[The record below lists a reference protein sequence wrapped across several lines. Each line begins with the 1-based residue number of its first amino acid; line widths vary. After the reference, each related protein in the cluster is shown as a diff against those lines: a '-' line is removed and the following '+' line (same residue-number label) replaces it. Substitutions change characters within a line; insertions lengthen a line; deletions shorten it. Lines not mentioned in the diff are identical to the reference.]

1 MTDLTPYVIGA
12 NASCTDGACGQVSRV
27 IIDAATTTV
36 THLVI
41 EPEDKH
47 QPDRLVPLDLL
58 AQRERSLA
66 PLLGSGVL
74 PARQRRKEA
83 VLYGEPA
90 TRRQEHRRP
99 DQRSQAGAC
108 PDRTRAIPCT
118 VRAVTGQVFRGE
130 SRPSHHTQKLVT
142 TRATVTDQLPVTW
155 DAGCPWPTILLRRAP
170 RRSAQ
175 RRAPARVV

>member
-27 IIDAATTTV
+27 IIEAATTTV

-83 VLYGEPA
+83 VCTGNRRLGGKNIAGPISAVRREPA
-90 TRRQEHRRP
+90 RTGREPSPARCGRSRDRFSGERVDHRTTPRSSSRRG
-99 DQRSQAGAC
+99 QRSLISC
-108 PDRTRAIPCT
+108 
-118 VRAVTGQVFRGE
+118 
-130 SRPSHHTQKLVT
+130 L
-142 TRATVTDQLPVTW
+142 
-155 DAGCPWPTILLRRAP
+155 
-170 RRSAQ
+170 
-175 RRAPARVV
+175 